1 MNNLQNRKSKHKF
14 FDRKTYIVFLVKK
27 LLQISIS
34 NYLTNTIT
42 KITKMSTKRLY
53 ILKQIYS
60 FQLQACLG
68 MCELSVDTRR

>member
-1 MNNLQNRKSKHKF
+1 MNNLQNTKSKHKF

-53 ILKQIYS
+53 ILKKIYS

>member
-14 FDRKTYIVFLVKK
+14 FDWKTYIVFLVKK

-34 NYLTNTIT
+34 NYLTNTIS